1 MKQGK
6 HNLFKS
12 KNIVLLF
19 TIFINDVK
27 LPYGIQDKKQTSRH
41 SLFMFGCVYVC
52 MCACVCTYT
61 CACVRVR
68 VHVCV
73 IHMYVFKKTNNLPVI
88 AIPPMTLWQFLLLC
102 AGCTVTHGWYK
113 WYEKSLK
120 SQAKSI
126 EHWRIGS
133 NLEGAFYVFLTAYLL
148 RSSYYS
154 RISALCMSLV
164 ISRQFYCAPCLTY

>member
-1 MKQGK
+1 
-6 HNLFKS
+6 
-12 KNIVLLF
+12 
-19 TIFINDVK
+19 
-27 LPYGIQDKKQTSRH
+27 
-41 SLFMFGCVYVC
+41 MFGCVYVC

-113 WYEKSLK
+113 WYKKSLK